1 MRVGLGYDVHPFDD
15 GKPLILGGV
24 AFQGERGLAGHSD
37 GDALTHAIIDALLG
51 AAALGDLGRVFP
63 AGPAT
68 PEGID
73 SGSMLSTVLDQLD
86 DAGWRPVT
94 ADLTIIAARPRLGPR
109 LEAMRDRIAELLA
122 VPPSAVS
129 VKASSGN
136 LDGSQGAGRTISAQA
151 LVQIEA
157 RR

>member
-1 MRVGLGYDVHPFDD
+1 
-15 GKPLILGGV
+15 
-24 AFQGERGLAGHSD
+24 
-37 GDALTHAIIDALLG
+37 
-51 AAALGDLGRVFP
+51 
-63 AGPAT
+63 
-68 PEGID
+68 
-73 SGSMLSTVLDQLD
+73 MLSTVLDQLD